1 MKKIVYLIAACL
13 VLMSTNNL
21 FALENTYGSSKG
33 GKELRKVGAAGAQFL
48 KIPVGAR
55 GSAIGAAYSS
65 MVNDLSAIYW
75 NPAGLADVR
84 AMAGEFSY
92 TQWLFD
98 FSHNFAAASMP
109 IGENFVIAANVTSL
123 NSSDIEITTVERP
136 EGTGYEYQA
145 SDVAVGIT
153 FAGYLTDQFSFGI
166 TAKYVNNSF
175 AEMDANGIAFD
186 VGTMYNTGINDI
198 KLGFSIHNLG
208 TEQKY
213 TGRGLR
219 SSKKYNDALWA
230 APIDVD
236 YLSYYHNIP
245 IIFRA
250 GLSGNVYKDEQH
262 KVDAGVGFTTLSD
275 TPEQF
280 SIGAE
285 YTWKNMISFRAG
297 YVFNTDQ
304 FGFSGG
310 VGYSYLT
317 DQFYGKIDY
326 SISPTFDIGLVNR
339 ITIQI
344 GL

>member
-1 MKKIVYLIAACL
+1 MKKIVYLIAVCL

-109 IGENFVIAANVTSL
+109 IGENFVVSAHVTSL

-145 SDVAVGIT
+145 SDVAVGVT

-166 TAKYVNNSF
+166 TAKFVNNSF
-175 AEMDANGIAFD
+175 AEMDANGIASMSVLCIILVLTTLNLASLF
-186 VGTMYNTGINDI
+186 TISELNKNT
-198 KLGFSIHNLG
+198 
-208 TEQKY
+208 
-213 TGRGLR
+213 R
-219 SSKKYNDALWA
+219 
-230 APIDVD
+230 V
-236 YLSYYHNIP
+236 
-245 IIFRA
+245 
-250 GLSGNVYKDEQH
+250 
-262 KVDAGVGFTTLSD
+262 VGFAHLKNITTLS
-275 TPEQF
+275 
-280 SIGAE
+280 
-285 YTWKNMISFRAG
+285 
-297 YVFNTDQ
+297 
-304 FGFSGG
+304 
-310 VGYSYLT
+310 
-317 DQFYGKIDY
+317 
-326 SISPTFDIGLVNR
+326 GLPQS
-339 ITIQI
+339 T
-344 GL
+344 